1 MSDFILMSFIRK
13 FFLICFSILFYSNTL
28 VAANKYEGHGPLT
41 LQDIDVKVF
50 KEYISPPAGQSPS
63 AFYVLIENGDVIWS
77 TYWYCPYGAC
87 QTHVKSQASKKCR
100 MAAEKFYKRSIYED
114 CKVFALKRTIVW
126 KNNINPGRGK
136 VSKVSSKW
144 NEKQLRAKLTELGFL
159 GNNTSS
165 KSSSSQ
171 DNSNTKK
178 TTKKKKTT
186 GEISDK
192 DIKRLKDLKKL
203 FDDGILTQDEFN
215 AQKKKIL
222 E

>member
-1 MSDFILMSFIRK
+1 MKYFLKI
-13 FFLICFSILFYSNTL
+13 FFLILIFNN
-28 VAANKYEGHGPLT
+28 VKAADKYEGHGPLT
-41 LQDIDVKVF
+41 LKNVDVNIF
-50 KEYISPPAGQSPS
+50 KKYMSPPAGQSPS
-63 AFYVLIENGDVIWS
+63 AFYVLIENGEVIWS
-77 TYWYCPYGAC
+77 TYWYCPAGNC

-165 KSSSSQ
+165 KSSTSQ

-178 TTKKKKTT
+178 ITKKKKTT
-186 GEISDK
+186 SEISDE

-203 FDDGILTQDEFN
+203 LDDGVLTQDEFN

-222 E
+222 K